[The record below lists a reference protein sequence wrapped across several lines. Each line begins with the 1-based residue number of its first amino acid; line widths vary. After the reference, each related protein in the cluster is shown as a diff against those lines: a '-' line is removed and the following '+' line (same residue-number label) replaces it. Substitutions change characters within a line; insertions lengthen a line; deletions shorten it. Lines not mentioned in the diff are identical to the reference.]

1 MNKTTILVVEDD
13 RPIRNLIITTL
24 KTHDYKYLAAENG
37 AAALLE
43 ASSHNPD
50 IVLLDLGLPDMEGVE
65 IIKKIRTWSNMP
77 IIVISAR
84 SEDTDKIEA
93 LDAGADDYITKPFS
107 VEELLARIRVT
118 QRRLSIIQAGD
129 SQETSLFQN
138 GNLKID
144 YTAGCT
150 YLKDT
155 ELHLTPIEYKLL
167 CLLSHNLGK
176 VLTHTYIT
184 QQIWGRTSEN
194 DVASLR
200 VFMATL
206 RKKLQP
212 DKNGVQYIDGSE
224 PETEADGSMIE
235 NYMMD
240 DGSLEYHMI
249 LKSHEKGFFTGKQL
263 HVELENLG
271 TVAKAQYFPDIEG
284 NWILDM
290 TLGGADTARYIET
303 CEKLGDTE
311 TIVTGVELSPVS
323 MRVTYDFPK
332 TEPRMEEFEDEN
344 GEIQTIAWPAQP
356 PFAFGIRLKDGTVM
370 KYISAGSESTGYT
383 SEEGQEYVVSFPL
396 DRVIDPDQVEAVLF
410 REYDEESDE
419 HLTYEVPLKAN

>member
-1 MNKTTILVVEDD
+1 MKKNDTIY
-13 RPIRNLIITTL
+13 TL
-24 KTHDYKYLAAENG
+24 QQNIEI
-37 AAALLE
+37 
-43 ASSHNPD
+43 PD
-50 IVLLDLGLPDMEGVE
+50 IVTEKANMAFEQ
-65 IIKKIRTWSNMP
+65 IRKDAGS
-77 IIVISAR
+77 S
-84 SEDTDKIEA
+84 SDKIVTYQKSVKKSRKKYVIVALVATMTVGAVSAYAAYTNWSHGMKEELRISEEQQKNLEA
-93 LDAGADDYITKPFS
+93 NGMAAFSDASVTDAGVTVTAQQSITDNYYTYLSFKVEGYS
-107 VEELLARIRVT
+107 VEKGV
-118 QRRLSIIQAGD
+118 
-129 SQETSLFQN
+129 
-138 GNLKID
+138 
-144 YTAGCT
+144 
-150 YLKDT
+150 
-155 ELHLTPIEYKLL
+155 
-167 CLLSHNLGK
+167 
-176 VLTHTYIT
+176 
-184 QQIWGRTSEN
+184 
-194 DVASLR
+194 
-200 VFMATL
+200 
-206 RKKLQP
+206 QP
-212 DKNGVQYIDGSE
+212 DFETISVTADGQDVSWGGRFYDGMISGDDGMVVNADGSE

-235 NYMMD
+235 NYVMD

-284 NWILDM
+284 SWILDM
-290 TLGGADTARYIET
+290 TLGGADTAKYIET
-303 CEKLGDTE
+303 NEKLGDTE

-410 REYDEESDE
+410 SEYDEENGKQ
-419 HLTYEVPLKAN
+419 LTYEVPLKAN

>member
-1 MNKTTILVVEDD
+1 MKKNDTIY
-13 RPIRNLIITTL
+13 TL
-24 KTHDYKYLAAENG
+24 QQNIEI
-37 AAALLE
+37 
-43 ASSHNPD
+43 PD
-50 IVLLDLGLPDMEGVE
+50 IVTEKANMAFEQ
-65 IIKKIRTWSNMP
+65 IRKDAGS
-77 IIVISAR
+77 S
-84 SEDTDKIEA
+84 SDKIVTYQKSVKKSRKKYVIAALIATMTVGAVSAYAAYTNWSHGMKEELRISEEQQKNLEA
-93 LDAGADDYITKPFS
+93 NGMAAFSDASVTDAGVTVTAQQSITDNYYTYLSFKVEGYS
-107 VEELLARIRVT
+107 VEKGV
-118 QRRLSIIQAGD
+118 
-129 SQETSLFQN
+129 
-138 GNLKID
+138 
-144 YTAGCT
+144 
-150 YLKDT
+150 
-155 ELHLTPIEYKLL
+155 
-167 CLLSHNLGK
+167 
-176 VLTHTYIT
+176 
-184 QQIWGRTSEN
+184 
-194 DVASLR
+194 
-200 VFMATL
+200 
-206 RKKLQP
+206 QP
-212 DKNGVQYIDGSE
+212 DFETISVTADGQDVSWGGRFYDGMISGNDGMFVNADGSE

-311 TIVTGVELSPVS
+311 IIVTGVELSPVS

-344 GEIQTIAWPAQP
+344 GEIQTVAWPAQP

-396 DRVIDPDQVEAVLF
+396 DRVIDPDQVDAVLF

>member
-1 MNKTTILVVEDD
+1 MKKNDTIY
-13 RPIRNLIITTL
+13 TL
-24 KTHDYKYLAAENG
+24 QQNIEI
-37 AAALLE
+37 
-43 ASSHNPD
+43 PD
-50 IVLLDLGLPDMEGVE
+50 IVTEKANMAFEQ
-65 IIKKIRTWSNMP
+65 IRKDAGS
-77 IIVISAR
+77 S
-84 SEDTDKIEA
+84 SDKIVTYQKSVKKSRKKYVIAALIATMTVGAVSAYAAYTNWSHGMKEELRISEEQQKNLEA
-93 LDAGADDYITKPFS
+93 NGMAAFSDASVTDAGVTVTAQQSITDNYYTYLSFKVEGYS
-107 VEELLARIRVT
+107 VEKGV
-118 QRRLSIIQAGD
+118 
-129 SQETSLFQN
+129 
-138 GNLKID
+138 
-144 YTAGCT
+144 
-150 YLKDT
+150 
-155 ELHLTPIEYKLL
+155 
-167 CLLSHNLGK
+167 
-176 VLTHTYIT
+176 
-184 QQIWGRTSEN
+184 
-194 DVASLR
+194 
-200 VFMATL
+200 
-206 RKKLQP
+206 QP
-212 DKNGVQYIDGSE
+212 DFETISVTADGQDVSWGGRFYDGMISGNDGMFVNADGSA

-344 GEIQTIAWPAQP
+344 GEIQTVAWPAQP

>member
-1 MNKTTILVVEDD
+1 MKKNDTIY
-13 RPIRNLIITTL
+13 TL
-24 KTHDYKYLAAENG
+24 QQNIEI
-37 AAALLE
+37 
-43 ASSHNPD
+43 PD
-50 IVLLDLGLPDMEGVE
+50 IVTEKANMAFEQ
-65 IIKKIRTWSNMP
+65 IRKDAS
-77 IIVISAR
+77 S
-84 SEDTDKIEA
+84 SSDKIVTYQKSVKKSRKKYVIAALIATMTVGAVSAYAAYTNWSHGMKEELRISEEQQKNLEA
-93 LDAGADDYITKPFS
+93 NGMAAFSDASVTDAGVTVTAQQSITDNYYTYLSFKVEGYS
-107 VEELLARIRVT
+107 VEKGV
-118 QRRLSIIQAGD
+118 
-129 SQETSLFQN
+129 
-138 GNLKID
+138 
-144 YTAGCT
+144 
-150 YLKDT
+150 
-155 ELHLTPIEYKLL
+155 
-167 CLLSHNLGK
+167 
-176 VLTHTYIT
+176 
-184 QQIWGRTSEN
+184 
-194 DVASLR
+194 
-200 VFMATL
+200 
-206 RKKLQP
+206 QP
-212 DKNGVQYIDGSE
+212 DFETISVTADGQDVSWGGRFYDGMISGNDGMFVNADGSE

-410 REYDEESDE
+410 REYNEESNE

>member
-1 MNKTTILVVEDD
+1 MKKNDTIY
-13 RPIRNLIITTL
+13 TL
-24 KTHDYKYLAAENG
+24 QQNIEI
-37 AAALLE
+37 
-43 ASSHNPD
+43 PD
-50 IVLLDLGLPDMEGVE
+50 IVTEKANMAFEQ
-65 IIKKIRTWSNMP
+65 IRKDAGS
-77 IIVISAR
+77 S
-84 SEDTDKIEA
+84 SDKIVTYQKSVKKSRKKYVIVALVATMTVGAVSAYAAYTNWSHGMKEELRISEEQQKNLEA
-93 LDAGADDYITKPFS
+93 NGMAAFSDASVTDAGVTVTAQQSITDNYYTYLSFKVEGYS
-107 VEELLARIRVT
+107 VEKGVQPDFETISVT
-118 QRRLSIIQAGD
+118 ADGQD
-129 SQETSLFQN
+129 
-138 GNLKID
+138 
-144 YTAGCT
+144 
-150 YLKDT
+150 
-155 ELHLTPIEYKLL
+155 
-167 CLLSHNLGK
+167 
-176 VLTHTYIT
+176 V
-184 QQIWGRTSEN
+184 IWGGRFYDGMISGDDGMVVN
-194 DVASLR
+194 A
-200 VFMATL
+200 
-206 RKKLQP
+206 
-212 DKNGVQYIDGSE
+212 DGSA

-235 NYMMD
+235 NYVMD

-284 NWILDM
+284 SWKLDM
-290 TLGGADTARYIET
+290 TLGGADTAKYIET
-303 CEKLGDTE
+303 NEKLGDTE

-410 REYDEESDE
+410 REYNEESNE

>member
-1 MNKTTILVVEDD
+1 MKKNDTIY
-13 RPIRNLIITTL
+13 TL
-24 KTHDYKYLAAENG
+24 QQNIEI
-37 AAALLE
+37 
-43 ASSHNPD
+43 PD
-50 IVLLDLGLPDMEGVE
+50 IVTEKANMAFEQ
-65 IIKKIRTWSNMP
+65 IRKDAS
-77 IIVISAR
+77 S
-84 SEDTDKIEA
+84 SSDKIVTYQKSVKKSRKKYVIAALIATMTVGAVSAYAAYTNWSHGMKEELRITEEQQKNLEA
-93 LDAGADDYITKPFS
+93 NGMAAFSDASVTDAGVTVTAQQSITDNYYTYLSFKVEGYS
-107 VEELLARIRVT
+107 VEKGV
-118 QRRLSIIQAGD
+118 
-129 SQETSLFQN
+129 
-138 GNLKID
+138 
-144 YTAGCT
+144 
-150 YLKDT
+150 
-155 ELHLTPIEYKLL
+155 
-167 CLLSHNLGK
+167 
-176 VLTHTYIT
+176 
-184 QQIWGRTSEN
+184 
-194 DVASLR
+194 
-200 VFMATL
+200 
-206 RKKLQP
+206 QP
-212 DKNGVQYIDGSE
+212 DFETISVTADGQNVSWGGRFYDGMIPGDDGMVVNADGSAL
-224 PETEADGSMIE
+224 ETEADGSMIE

-383 SEEGQEYVVSFPL
+383 SEEGQEYVVSSPL

-410 REYDEESDE
+410 REYDEENGKQ
-419 HLTYEVPLKAN
+419 LTYEVPLKAN

>member
-1 MNKTTILVVEDD
+1 MKKNDTIY
-13 RPIRNLIITTL
+13 TL
-24 KTHDYKYLAAENG
+24 QQNIEI
-37 AAALLE
+37 
-43 ASSHNPD
+43 PD
-50 IVLLDLGLPDMEGVE
+50 IVTEKANMAFEQ
-65 IIKKIRTWSNMP
+65 IRKDAGS
-77 IIVISAR
+77 S
-84 SEDTDKIEA
+84 SDKIVTYQKSVKKSRKKYVIVALVATMTVGAVSAYAAYTNWSHGMKEELRISEEQQKNLEA
-93 LDAGADDYITKPFS
+93 NGMAAFSDASVTDAGVTVTAQQSITDNYYTYLSFKVEGYS
-107 VEELLARIRVT
+107 VEKGV
-118 QRRLSIIQAGD
+118 
-129 SQETSLFQN
+129 
-138 GNLKID
+138 
-144 YTAGCT
+144 
-150 YLKDT
+150 
-155 ELHLTPIEYKLL
+155 
-167 CLLSHNLGK
+167 
-176 VLTHTYIT
+176 
-184 QQIWGRTSEN
+184 
-194 DVASLR
+194 
-200 VFMATL
+200 
-206 RKKLQP
+206 QP
-212 DKNGVQYIDGSE
+212 DFETISVTADGQDVSWGGRFYDGMISGDDGMVVNADGTA

-235 NYMMD
+235 NYVMD

-263 HVELENLG
+263 HVEFENLG

-290 TLGGADTARYIET
+290 SLGGADTAKYIET
-303 CEKLGDTE
+303 NEKLGDTE

-410 REYDEESDE
+410 SEYDEENGKQ
-419 HLTYEVPLKAN
+419 LTYEVPLKAN

>member
-1 MNKTTILVVEDD
+1 MKKNDTIY
-13 RPIRNLIITTL
+13 TL
-24 KTHDYKYLAAENG
+24 QQNIEI
-37 AAALLE
+37 
-43 ASSHNPD
+43 PD
-50 IVLLDLGLPDMEGVE
+50 IVTEKANMAFEQ
-65 IIKKIRTWSNMP
+65 IRKDAGS
-77 IIVISAR
+77 S
-84 SEDTDKIEA
+84 SDKIVTYQKSVKKSRKKYVIVALVATMTVGAVSAYAAYTNWSHGMKEELRISEEQQKNLEA
-93 LDAGADDYITKPFS
+93 NGMAAFSDASVTDAGVTVTAQQSITDNYYTYLSFKVEGYS
-107 VEELLARIRVT
+107 VEKGV
-118 QRRLSIIQAGD
+118 
-129 SQETSLFQN
+129 
-138 GNLKID
+138 
-144 YTAGCT
+144 
-150 YLKDT
+150 
-155 ELHLTPIEYKLL
+155 
-167 CLLSHNLGK
+167 
-176 VLTHTYIT
+176 
-184 QQIWGRTSEN
+184 
-194 DVASLR
+194 
-200 VFMATL
+200 
-206 RKKLQP
+206 QP
-212 DKNGVQYIDGSE
+212 DFETISVTADGQDVSWGGRFYDGMISGDDGMVVNADGSA

-235 NYMMD
+235 NYVMD

-290 TLGGADTARYIET
+290 SLGGADTAKYIET
-303 CEKLGDTE
+303 NEKLGDTE

-410 REYDEESDE
+410 REYNEENGKQ
-419 HLTYEVPLKAN
+419 LTYEVPLKAN

>member
-1 MNKTTILVVEDD
+1 MKKNDTIYTLQQNIEIPDIVTEKANMAFEQ
-13 RPIRNLIITTL
+13 IRKDAGSSSDKIVTYQ
-24 KTHDYKYLAAENG
+24 KPVKKSRKKYV
-37 AAALLE
+37 AAALIATMTVGAVSAYAAYTNWSHGMKEELRISEEQQKNLE
-43 ASSHNPD
+43 ANGMAAFSDAS
-50 IVLLDLGLPDMEGVE
+50 V
-65 IIKKIRTWSNMP
+65 T
-77 IIVISAR
+77 
-84 SEDTDKIEA
+84 
-93 LDAGADDYITKPFS
+93 DAGVTVTAQQSITDNYYTYLSFKVEGYS
-107 VEELLARIRVT
+107 VEKGV
-118 QRRLSIIQAGD
+118 
-129 SQETSLFQN
+129 
-138 GNLKID
+138 
-144 YTAGCT
+144 
-150 YLKDT
+150 
-155 ELHLTPIEYKLL
+155 
-167 CLLSHNLGK
+167 
-176 VLTHTYIT
+176 
-184 QQIWGRTSEN
+184 
-194 DVASLR
+194 
-200 VFMATL
+200 
-206 RKKLQP
+206 QP
-212 DKNGVQYIDGSE
+212 DFETISVTADGQDVSWGGRFYDGMISGDDGMVVNADGSE

-235 NYMMD
+235 NYVMD

-290 TLGGADTARYIET
+290 SLGGADTAKYIET
-303 CEKLGDTE
+303 NEKLGDTE

-323 MRVTYDFPK
+323 MRITYDFPK

-410 REYDEESDE
+410 REYNEESNE

>member
-1 MNKTTILVVEDD
+1 MKKNDTIYTLQQNIEIPDIVTEKANMAFEQ
-13 RPIRNLIITTL
+13 IRKDAGSSSDKIVTYQ
-24 KTHDYKYLAAENG
+24 KPVKKSRKKYV
-37 AAALLE
+37 AAALIATMTVGAVSAYAAYTNWSHGMKEELRISEEQQKNLE
-43 ASSHNPD
+43 ANGMAAFSDAS
-50 IVLLDLGLPDMEGVE
+50 V
-65 IIKKIRTWSNMP
+65 T
-77 IIVISAR
+77 
-84 SEDTDKIEA
+84 
-93 LDAGADDYITKPFS
+93 DAGVTVTAQQSITDNYYTYLSFKVEGYS
-107 VEELLARIRVT
+107 VEKGV
-118 QRRLSIIQAGD
+118 
-129 SQETSLFQN
+129 
-138 GNLKID
+138 
-144 YTAGCT
+144 
-150 YLKDT
+150 
-155 ELHLTPIEYKLL
+155 
-167 CLLSHNLGK
+167 
-176 VLTHTYIT
+176 
-184 QQIWGRTSEN
+184 
-194 DVASLR
+194 
-200 VFMATL
+200 
-206 RKKLQP
+206 QP
-212 DKNGVQYIDGSE
+212 DFETISVTADGQDVSWGGRFYDGMISGDDGMVVNADGSAL
-224 PETEADGSMIE
+224 ETEADGSMIE
-235 NYMMD
+235 NYVMD

-284 NWILDM
+284 SWILDM
-290 TLGGADTARYIET
+290 TLGGADTAKYIET
-303 CEKLGDTE
+303 NEKLGDTE

>member
-1 MNKTTILVVEDD
+1 MKKNDTIY
-13 RPIRNLIITTL
+13 TL
-24 KTHDYKYLAAENG
+24 QQNIEI
-37 AAALLE
+37 
-43 ASSHNPD
+43 PD
-50 IVLLDLGLPDMEGVE
+50 IVTEKANMAFEQ
-65 IIKKIRTWSNMP
+65 IRKDAGS
-77 IIVISAR
+77 S
-84 SEDTDKIEA
+84 SDKIVTYQKSVKKSRKKYVVAALIATMTVGAVSAYAAYTNWSHGMKEELRISEEQQKNLEA
-93 LDAGADDYITKPFS
+93 NGMAAFSDASVTDAGVTVTAQQSITDNYYTYLSFKVEGYS
-107 VEELLARIRVT
+107 VEKGV
-118 QRRLSIIQAGD
+118 
-129 SQETSLFQN
+129 
-138 GNLKID
+138 
-144 YTAGCT
+144 
-150 YLKDT
+150 
-155 ELHLTPIEYKLL
+155 
-167 CLLSHNLGK
+167 
-176 VLTHTYIT
+176 
-184 QQIWGRTSEN
+184 
-194 DVASLR
+194 
-200 VFMATL
+200 
-206 RKKLQP
+206 QP
-212 DKNGVQYIDGSE
+212 DFETISVTADGQDVSWGGRFYDGMISGDDGMVVNADGSE

-235 NYMMD
+235 NYVMD

-290 TLGGADTARYIET
+290 SLGGADTAKYIET
-303 CEKLGDTE
+303 NEKLGDTE

-370 KYISAGSESTGYT
+370 KYISAGSESAGYT

-410 REYDEESDE
+410 REYNEESNE

>member
-1 MNKTTILVVEDD
+1 MKKNDTIY
-13 RPIRNLIITTL
+13 TL
-24 KTHDYKYLAAENG
+24 QQNIEI
-37 AAALLE
+37 
-43 ASSHNPD
+43 PD
-50 IVLLDLGLPDMEGVE
+50 IVTEKANMAFEQ
-65 IIKKIRTWSNMP
+65 IRKDAGS
-77 IIVISAR
+77 S
-84 SEDTDKIEA
+84 SDKIVTYQKSVKKSRKKYVIAALIATMTVGAVSAYAAYTNWSHGMKEELRISEEQQKNLEA
-93 LDAGADDYITKPFS
+93 NGMAAFSDASVTDAGVTVTAQQSITDNYYTYLSFKVEGYS
-107 VEELLARIRVT
+107 VEKGV
-118 QRRLSIIQAGD
+118 
-129 SQETSLFQN
+129 
-138 GNLKID
+138 
-144 YTAGCT
+144 
-150 YLKDT
+150 
-155 ELHLTPIEYKLL
+155 
-167 CLLSHNLGK
+167 
-176 VLTHTYIT
+176 
-184 QQIWGRTSEN
+184 
-194 DVASLR
+194 
-200 VFMATL
+200 
-206 RKKLQP
+206 QP
-212 DKNGVQYIDGSE
+212 DFETISVTADGQDVSWGGRFYDGMISGNDGMFVNADGSE

-383 SEEGQEYVVSFPL
+383 SKEGQEYVVSFPL
-396 DRVIDPDQVEAVLF
+396 DRVIDPDQVDAVLF

>member
-1 MNKTTILVVEDD
+1 MKKNDTIY
-13 RPIRNLIITTL
+13 TL
-24 KTHDYKYLAAENG
+24 QQNIEI
-37 AAALLE
+37 
-43 ASSHNPD
+43 PD
-50 IVLLDLGLPDMEGVE
+50 IVTEKANMAFEQ
-65 IIKKIRTWSNMP
+65 IKKDAS
-77 IIVISAR
+77 S
-84 SEDTDKIEA
+84 SSDKIVTYQKSVKKSRKKYVIAALIATMTVGAVSAYAAYTNWSHGMKEELRISEEQQKNLEA
-93 LDAGADDYITKPFS
+93 NGMAAFSDASVTDAGVTVTAQQSITDNYYTYLSFKVEGYS
-107 VEELLARIRVT
+107 VEKGV
-118 QRRLSIIQAGD
+118 
-129 SQETSLFQN
+129 
-138 GNLKID
+138 
-144 YTAGCT
+144 
-150 YLKDT
+150 
-155 ELHLTPIEYKLL
+155 
-167 CLLSHNLGK
+167 
-176 VLTHTYIT
+176 
-184 QQIWGRTSEN
+184 
-194 DVASLR
+194 
-200 VFMATL
+200 
-206 RKKLQP
+206 QP
-212 DKNGVQYIDGSE
+212 DFETISVTADGQDVSWGGRFYDGMISGNDGMFVNADGSE

>member
-1 MNKTTILVVEDD
+1 MKKNDTIYTLQQNIEIPDIVTEKANMAFEQ
-13 RPIRNLIITTL
+13 IRKDAGSSSDKIVTYQ
-24 KTHDYKYLAAENG
+24 KPVKKSRKKYV
-37 AAALLE
+37 AAALIATMTVGAVSAYAAYTNWSHGMKEELRISEEQQKNLE
-43 ASSHNPD
+43 ANGMAAFSDAS
-50 IVLLDLGLPDMEGVE
+50 V
-65 IIKKIRTWSNMP
+65 T
-77 IIVISAR
+77 
-84 SEDTDKIEA
+84 
-93 LDAGADDYITKPFS
+93 DAGVTVTAQQSITDNYYTYLSFKVEGYS
-107 VEELLARIRVT
+107 VEKGV
-118 QRRLSIIQAGD
+118 
-129 SQETSLFQN
+129 
-138 GNLKID
+138 
-144 YTAGCT
+144 
-150 YLKDT
+150 
-155 ELHLTPIEYKLL
+155 
-167 CLLSHNLGK
+167 
-176 VLTHTYIT
+176 
-184 QQIWGRTSEN
+184 
-194 DVASLR
+194 
-200 VFMATL
+200 
-206 RKKLQP
+206 QP
-212 DKNGVQYIDGSE
+212 DFETISVTADGQDVSWGGRFYDGMISGDDGMVVNADGSE

-235 NYMMD
+235 NYVMD

-284 NWILDM
+284 SWKLDM
-290 TLGGADTARYIET
+290 TLGGADTAKYIET
-303 CEKLGDTE
+303 NEKLGDTE

-410 REYDEESDE
+410 REYNEESNE

>member
-1 MNKTTILVVEDD
+1 MKKNDTIY
-13 RPIRNLIITTL
+13 TL
-24 KTHDYKYLAAENG
+24 QQNIEI
-37 AAALLE
+37 
-43 ASSHNPD
+43 PD
-50 IVLLDLGLPDMEGVE
+50 IVTEKANMAFEQ
-65 IIKKIRTWSNMP
+65 IRKDAGS
-77 IIVISAR
+77 S
-84 SEDTDKIEA
+84 SDKIVTYQKSVKKSRKKYVIVALVATMTVGAVSAYAAYTNWSHGMKEELRISEEQQKNLEA
-93 LDAGADDYITKPFS
+93 NGMAAFSDASVTDAGVTVTAQQSITDNYYTYLSFKVEGYS
-107 VEELLARIRVT
+107 VEKGV
-118 QRRLSIIQAGD
+118 
-129 SQETSLFQN
+129 
-138 GNLKID
+138 
-144 YTAGCT
+144 
-150 YLKDT
+150 
-155 ELHLTPIEYKLL
+155 
-167 CLLSHNLGK
+167 
-176 VLTHTYIT
+176 
-184 QQIWGRTSEN
+184 
-194 DVASLR
+194 
-200 VFMATL
+200 
-206 RKKLQP
+206 QP
-212 DKNGVQYIDGSE
+212 DFETISVTADGQDVSWGGSFYDGMISGDDGMVVNADGSA
-224 PETEADGSMIE
+224 PETEADGSIIE

-303 CEKLGDTE
+303 SEKLGDTE

-410 REYDEESDE
+410 REYNEESNE

>member
-1 MNKTTILVVEDD
+1 MKKNDTIY
-13 RPIRNLIITTL
+13 TL
-24 KTHDYKYLAAENG
+24 QQNIEI
-37 AAALLE
+37 
-43 ASSHNPD
+43 PD
-50 IVLLDLGLPDMEGVE
+50 IVTEKANMAFEQ
-65 IIKKIRTWSNMP
+65 IRKDAGS
-77 IIVISAR
+77 S
-84 SEDTDKIEA
+84 SDKIVTYQKPVKKSRKKYVIVALVATMTVGAVSAYAAYTNWSHGMKEELRISEEQQKNLEA
-93 LDAGADDYITKPFS
+93 NGMAAFSDASVTDAGVTVTAQQSITDNYYTYLSFKVEGYS
-107 VEELLARIRVT
+107 VEKGV
-118 QRRLSIIQAGD
+118 
-129 SQETSLFQN
+129 
-138 GNLKID
+138 
-144 YTAGCT
+144 
-150 YLKDT
+150 
-155 ELHLTPIEYKLL
+155 
-167 CLLSHNLGK
+167 
-176 VLTHTYIT
+176 
-184 QQIWGRTSEN
+184 
-194 DVASLR
+194 
-200 VFMATL
+200 
-206 RKKLQP
+206 QP
-212 DKNGVQYIDGSE
+212 DFETISVTADGQNVSWGGRFYDGMISGDDGMVVNADGSA

-235 NYMMD
+235 NYVMD

-290 TLGGADTARYIET
+290 TLGGADTAKYIET
-303 CEKLGDTE
+303 NEKLGDTE

-323 MRVTYDFPK
+323 MRITYDFPK

-410 REYDEESDE
+410 REYDEENGKQ
-419 HLTYEVPLKAN
+419 LTYEVPLKAN